1 MADNGENSLSPRL
14 QHASSLDTSIGSTE
28 GEEYFI
34 SINSSEDDDD
44 YPNETTPLNSKKLT
58 KQNTT
63 IENKRNTSAADLR
76 LSMLSNFSTSYNVVN
91 VSIALKI
98 MGSIYEG
105 TDHLKSLCTST
116 LIAGMIVGQLTG
128 GALGDWM
135 GRHAAM
141 ACVMCL
147 QVVSA
152 FMSALSYGWNN
163 EGVESWDVSSSIGLN
178 VLRVMGIKSLSIYHV
193 LAGWRFLLGVGCG
206 GVYPLAATLTAESST
221 EKSNRGRLVAL
232 TFSMQGVGYLAS
244 PLVAWALVTI
254 LGETSDVAWRILLGL
269 GCVPGLF
276 LIAVR
281 VGRRKIR
288 SRDQTNE
295 KSTKEN
301 AAKDAE
307 VTKARN
313 LSSGARLP
321 AVSILDAIRTEE
333 QLGRKLLGA
342 GGSWLL
348 FDVLFY
354 GNTLFQP
361 VVLSAAFGSAETVS
375 VTIRDTVF
383 IAAVALPGYFISVFA
398 IGKQS
403 PKYIQMQGFL
413 VMSIIYCVIGLKF
426 DSLSESKAL
435 LLGLYASTF
444 FFSNYGPN
452 STVRDKSEIM
462 HISNFILTNQ
472 LCTLMSTSFLC
483 YYILGA
489 NSLFCFLL
497 RFYHAISDIH
507 VAIDDL
513 LTCLPFNPEWNLC
526 CMWENRCASGYN
538 TLCSCFRKIW

>member
-1 MADNGENSLSPRL
+1 
-14 QHASSLDTSIGSTE
+14 
-28 GEEYFI
+28 
-34 SINSSEDDDD
+34 
-44 YPNETTPLNSKKLT
+44 
-58 KQNTT
+58 
-63 IENKRNTSAADLR
+63 
-76 LSMLSNFSTSYNVVN
+76 
-91 VSIALKI
+91 
-98 MGSIYEG
+98 
-105 TDHLKSLCTST
+105 
-116 LIAGMIVGQLTG
+116 
-128 GALGDWM
+128 
-135 GRHAAM
+135 
-141 ACVMCL
+141 
-147 QVVSA
+147 
-152 FMSALSYGWNN
+152 
-163 EGVESWDVSSSIGLN
+163 
-178 VLRVMGIKSLSIYHV
+178 
-193 LAGWRFLLGVGCG
+193 LGVGCG